1 MSTPTLAQQRA
12 FFETYGFLKL
22 PGLLKPEINDIIREF
37 EAVFPQLGL
46 KHDGT
51 KRTMIVGFVDQRA
64 GLCRLLD
71 HPGILEAVGNL
82 IGPDF
87 NYLGSDG
94 NYYTG
99 DTGWHRDS
107 CYQSNGFIK
116 LALYLD
122 PVKRDTG
129 CLRVIPG
136 SHTDLGLQQWNDDR
150 VRDSQSLFAMHG
162 RDLPAYPLENEPG
175 DVLIFN
181 HRTLHA
187 SFGGSAQRRM
197 FTMNLCRRAKESTQ
211 LDDLISYGDWHF
223 YNHGIRQPYGKA
235 MLETAN
241 AARHVHLA
249 QMQQVWPASVEHYKL
264 RTGNV

>member
-1 MSTPTLAQQRA
+1 MAHPTPAQQRA
-12 FFETYGFLKL
+12 FFEAFGFLKL
-22 PGLLKPEINDIIREF
+22 PGLLQPEIAGIIAEF

-46 KHDGT
+46 RHDGK
-51 KRTMIVGFVDQRA
+51 KRTMIVQFVDQRA
-64 GLCRLLD
+64 GLSALLD
-71 HPGILEAVGNL
+71 HPRVVEAVGNL

-107 CYQSNGFIK
+107 CYQSSSFIK

-136 SHTDLGLQQWNDDR
+136 SHTEAGLQAWEDLALRASEGNWGIHQ
-150 VRDSQSLFAMHG
+150 
-162 RDLPAYPLENEPG
+162 RDLPAYPIESEPG

-197 FTMNLCRRAKESTQ
+197 FTMNLSRRAKTSPEF
-211 LDDLISYGDWHF
+211 DDLISYGDWHF
-223 YNHGIRQPYGKA
+223 YGHGLRTPYGPA
-235 MLETAN
+235 MLADAP
-241 AARHVHLA
+241 AARQARLE
-249 QMQQVWPASVEHYKL
+249 QIQQCWNASIEHHKL
-264 RTGNV
+264 RTA